1 MSEIISTFLDHKH
14 EPISDVILN
23 VYNVLIE
30 SHGRDGDYNVTFGD
44 ISIFATTRIISRF
57 ASNND
62 TDVLLCADTVFSCA
76 IANKS
81 IITLVTIGKD
91 TLEIVIASYYIDSN
105 KYTYDSNKYTYDS
118 HKYTYDVSKLVW
130 YGYGD
135 LSIVCKTDLDSIDE
149 VLTFADFLPR
159 QVKSAK

>member
-62 TDVLLCADTVFSCA
+62 TDVLLYADTVFSCA

-91 TLEIVIASYYIDSN
+91 TLEIVIASYYI
-105 KYTYDSNKYTYDS
+105 DS

>member
-62 TDVLLCADTVFSCA
+62 TDVLLYADTVFSCA

-81 IITLVTIGKD
+81 IITLVTIGKN
-91 TLEIVIASYYIDSN
+91 TEIVITSYYIDSN
-105 KYTYDSNKYTYDS
+105 KYTYDSN
-118 HKYTYDVSKLVW
+118 KYTYDVSKLVW